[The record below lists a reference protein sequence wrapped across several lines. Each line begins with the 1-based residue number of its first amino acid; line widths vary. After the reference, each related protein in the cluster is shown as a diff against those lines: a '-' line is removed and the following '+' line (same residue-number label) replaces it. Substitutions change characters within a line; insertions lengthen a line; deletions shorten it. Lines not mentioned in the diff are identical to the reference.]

1 MIEFLLLL
9 YAASFFLSAFFQY
22 EVILSFASAVAV
34 HEAGHMIAAR
44 LLSVRCTG
52 PQIIGPDARIYLG
65 NTGRILR
72 ETCILIAGPMTNI
85 VASMVALLIFGSD
98 LFLFAALS
106 YAMAVIN
113 LLPISHLDGGRML
126 SLAVSSFALTGL
138 YVILDVISL
147 ICSLSLALFTSYRM
161 LRYGDSFFSFAAVW
175 CWLFRRHV
183 KSEKS
188 NYRELLKE

>member
-34 HEAGHMIAAR
+34 HEAG
-44 LLSVRCTG
+44 
-52 PQIIGPDARIYLG
+52 
-65 NTGRILR
+65 
-72 ETCILIAGPMTNI
+72 ILIAGPMTNI
-85 VASMVALLIFGSD
+85 VASMVTLLIFGSD